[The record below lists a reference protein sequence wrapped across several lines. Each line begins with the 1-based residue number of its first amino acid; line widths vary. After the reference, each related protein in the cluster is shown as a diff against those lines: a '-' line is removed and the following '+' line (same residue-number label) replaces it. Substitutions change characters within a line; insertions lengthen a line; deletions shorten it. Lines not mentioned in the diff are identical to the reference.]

1 MPFKGETVMKSDE
14 HDEECMKNAMKC
26 HENVMKMPHRHQSRG
41 PRGCSGALGGR
52 FGAPQAVQ
60 RGA

>member
-1 MPFKGETVMKSDE
+1 MKSDE
-14 HDEECMKNAMKC
+14 HDEECMKNAVKC